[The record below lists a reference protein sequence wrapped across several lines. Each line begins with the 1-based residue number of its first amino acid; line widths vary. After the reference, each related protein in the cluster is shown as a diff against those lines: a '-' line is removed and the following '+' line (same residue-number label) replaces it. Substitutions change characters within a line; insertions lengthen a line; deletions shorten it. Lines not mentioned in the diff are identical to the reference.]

1 MSVPA
6 SNHLPLSISAVERDT
21 GLSKDTLRMWERR
34 YRFPQPARDI
44 HGERIYPRDQVEK
57 LRTIK
62 RLMDRGQRPGKLVA
76 LPLQALQDLCTG
88 SGEVQADAQGEAP
101 AAELL
106 VFLDLIKSH
115 RVAELRQQLSQ
126 GLMRQ
131 GLHHF
136 LTGTVGPLN
145 QQVGDAWRNGQ
156 FQIFEEHL
164 YTEALQGV
172 LRTAISAMP
181 EAGRP
186 PRILLST
193 LPGEQH
199 NLGLLMAEAMFALDG
214 ATCISLGT
222 QTPVWDIA
230 LAARAQNVD
239 IVAISFSA
247 AFAAAQVGAGLQAL
261 RDQLPDGVEVWAG
274 GSNPGL
280 RRGRIAGL
288 TVLDSLDSVAPALAN
303 WRAARHHR

>member
-1 MSVPA
+1 MTPPNTIPS
-6 SNHLPLSISAVERDT
+6 PLTISAVERDT

-34 YRFPQPARDI
+34 YRFPQPGRDV
-44 HGERIYPRDQVEK
+44 HGERVYPREQVEK

-76 LPLQALQDLCTG
+76 LPLQDLQALCTG
-88 SGEVQADAQGEAP
+88 SGEIQTDGQGKDL

-106 VFLDLIKSH
+106 AFLDLIKSH
-115 RVAELRQQLSQ
+115 RIAELRQHLSQ

-131 GLHHF
+131 GLHRF

-145 QQVGDAWRNGQ
+145 EQVGDAWRNGQ

-164 YTEALQGV
+164 YTETLQGV
-172 LRTAISAMP
+172 LRSAISAMP

-186 PRILLST
+186 PRILLTT

-199 NLGLLMAEAMFALDG
+199 NLGLLMAEAMFTLDG

-222 QTPVWDIA
+222 QTPLWDIA
-230 LAARAQNVD
+230 LAARSQNIE

-247 AFAAAQVGAGLQAL
+247 AFAAAQVGVGLQAL

-280 RRGRIAGL
+280 RRGRVAGVS
-288 TVLDSLDSVAPALAN
+288 VLESLEAVAPALAH
-303 WRAARHHR
+303 WRAGREHN